1 MNGRNWLM
9 KQLEKECI
17 DYKRYDNSIIEV
29 GDIKK
34 AQKIAESLVNVKFA
48 KIFDAI
54 SKELN
59 PVLPRIKK
67 IFSKCYYWVLDQGE
81 YATDVMFKNRETLTD
96 IFPALV
102 EHALINF
109 QATDVMS
116 FLGRKLNGNFQGMVI
131 FKAK

>member
-1 MNGRNWLM
+1 M